1 MAKPTAKDR
10 SSAAA
15 ADMRSML
22 QGTVT
27 TAPVRPTAETPMR
40 AAPFPAQPLGG
51 TPAARHPVD
60 AAMSRTIRKDL
71 YSLDPRRI
79 VEEGFYVRETDVQ
92 DADFAAFLDAVRE
105 RGEIDQPISVR
116 TRVIS
121 PQEKRYVLVW
131 GMRRLRAALALGLTH
146 VPVRDFGEID
156 ETAAIRLQLQENL
169 NRKEMTPLE
178 TAIAFWE
185 LNQRGVAGADIARDN
200 ARTKGYV
207 SALLN
212 AGQAIAAL
220 SVEERRALAAPG
232 RFRVRDAQAL
242 MAVKGTESRVEALR
256 SLLRAPMPTPDAA
269 HGEGEPSGAGDAAS
283 SAPPVASVDPGTK
296 PSASLGRTRR
306 DDEDGPFHVR
316 SLRGGRGRVVRIRWH
331 DQDLRERPQEFV
343 ARFADFLQQEVDH
356 LHARLAA
363 LEAASPPSATQAA
376 DFQAAKDR
384 ALKLAAWLR
393 DDEGRAG

>member
-1 MAKPTAKDR
+1 
-10 SSAAA
+10 
-15 ADMRSML
+15 ML
-22 QGTVT
+22 QGTVASGKGRPASEAVPT
-27 TAPVRPTAETPMR
+27 GPTGAPSLPPGV
-40 AAPFPAQPLGG
+40 LGS
-51 TPAARHPVD
+51 TMRHPAD
-60 AAMSRTIRKDL
+60 GAMSRTIRKDL

-79 VEEGFYVRETDVQ
+79 VEEGFYVRENDVQ
-92 DADFAAFLDAVRE
+92 EPDFGSFVDAVRE

-116 TRVIS
+116 TRAVS

-169 NRKEMTPLE
+169 NRKEMTPFE
-178 TAIAFWE
+178 TAMAFRE
-185 LNQRGVAGADIARDN
+185 LSQRGVTGADIARDN

-212 AGQAIAAL
+212 AGQAIAEL
-220 SVEERRALAAPG
+220 TPEERRALAAPG

-242 MAVKGTESRVEALR
+242 MAVKGTEARVEALR
-256 SLLRAPMPTPDAA
+256 ALLRTPHHPSDPTEEAVDDVAVEQ
-269 HGEGEPSGAGDAAS
+269 GEQTEPSRPT
-283 SAPPVASVDPGTK
+283 APRSEL
-296 PSASLGRTRR
+296 SLGRTRR

-316 SLRGGRGRVVRIRWH
+316 QLRGGRGRVLRIRWH
-331 DQDLRERPQEFV
+331 DHDLRERPQEFV
-343 ARFADFLQQEVDH
+343 SQFADFIQQEVDH

-363 LEAASPPSATQAA
+363 LETAMPPSATQAA

-384 ALKLAAWLR
+384 ALKLASWLR
-393 DDEGRAG
+393 EEGGGAG